1 MMFWQHWRYKMENI
15 DSLERAYTELVDEGI
30 SAEDLYIYHLLIMD
44 DRAYNRDAN
53 DLSQII
59 DKVKRMRYNYYR
71 LSLEEVINRVLE
83 GEDDIWDDFN

>member
-1 MMFWQHWRYKMENI
+1 MENI

-44 DRAYNRDAN
+44 DRAYNRDTN

>member
-1 MMFWQHWRYKMENI
+1 MENI

>member
-1 MMFWQHWRYKMENI
+1 MFWQHWRYKMENI